1 MDAWEL
7 MAEAEE
13 LRKKW
18 QAALDEYE
26 TAREEGRP
34 AAEIAKLDA
43 TQEKLKGVYLT
54 KAKAAVDANLA
65 EHKK

>member
-1 MDAWEL
+1 
-7 MAEAEE
+7 
-13 LRKKW
+13 
-18 QAALDEYE
+18 LDEYE

-43 TQEKLKGVYLT
+43 TQEKLKGVYFT

-65 EHKK
+65 EHRK